1 MNGDAD
7 AGMTVSDMAADAAV
21 LAPGLGA
28 AGEGAPALGA
38 ADRADGRGGRL
49 AAPSWTLTALYGLAG
64 VLALAALWELYK
76 LLGPDDG
83 VLLGDNRVLPR
94 TTDLAMPHVWAM
106 LAELGRP
113 VSSATG
119 APVLW
124 VAVLKACAFTL
135 TIALVG
141 WVTGVV
147 VGFALALAML
157 RVRIVESAVLPLVIL
172 SQTVP
177 LIALAPLVSN
187 WGNRIRVGPWQWQ
200 EWTSVAV
207 IAAYLAFF
215 PVAVGALRGLQ
226 SPDAIHRDLMSSY
239 GAGWWQTLVRLRLP
253 ASVPHLLP
261 ALRLAGA
268 TAVVGTIVG
277 EVSTGLPGGV
287 GRMIVE
293 FANFASSAP
302 ARPWAPLLGAVLLG
316 LLTAGL
322 IALLGVALHRFRR
335 AEVAV

>member
-1 MNGDAD
+1 MNADAD

-28 AGEGAPALGA
+28 AGEATAGEPAGRRGALPGL
-38 ADRADGRGGRL
+38 
-49 AAPSWTLTALYGLAG
+49 PSWARAAVFGAVG
-64 VLALAALWELYK
+64 VVVLAALWELYK
-76 LLGPDDG
+76 LLGPEDG
-83 VLLGDNRVLPR
+83 ISVGDNRVLPR
-94 TTDLAMPHVWAM
+94 TTDLAMPHVWEM
-106 LAELGRP
+106 LAELGQP
-113 VSSATG
+113 LSSATG

-124 VAVLKACAFTL
+124 VAVLQACAFSAS
-135 TIALVG
+135 IAMAG
-141 WVTGVV
+141 WATGVV
-147 VGFALALAML
+147 VGFLLALAML

-187 WGNRIRVGPWQWQ
+187 WGNRIRVGPWEWQ

-226 SPDAIHRDLMSSY
+226 SPDAIHHDLMRSY
-239 GAGWWQTLVRLRLP
+239 GAGWWPTLLRLRLP
-253 ASVPHLLP
+253 ASVPYLLP

-268 TAVVGTIVG
+268 NAVVGTVVG

-287 GRMIVE
+287 GRMIIE

-302 ARPWAPLLGAVLLG
+302 ARPWGPLLGAVLLG

-322 IALLGVALHRFRR
+322 VALIGVTLHRFRR
-335 AEVAV
+335 TEVAG